1 MFCFPKN
8 QKLCSQK
15 SIEKLFVYGRSIS
28 QKPFRIIWNFENNRQ
43 QVALKALIVV
53 SKKRIKLAKDR
64 NIIKRKVKEAYRLQ
78 KKDLEEL
85 LESKN
90 QQLNLAIIYQ
100 DNKLLNYNVLEQKIS
115 LLLKRLINEI

>member
-15 SIEKLFVYGRSIS
+15 SIDKLFVYGRAIS
-28 QKPFRIIWNFENNRQ
+28 QKPVRIIWNFENNRE
-43 QVALKALIVV
+43 QVPLKALIVV

>member
-15 SIEKLFVYGRSIS
+15 SIDKLFVYGRVIS
-28 QKPFRIIWNFENNRQ
+28 QKPFRIIWNFENNRE

-64 NIIKRKVKEAYRLQ
+64 NIIKRKVREAYRLQ

>member
-15 SIEKLFVYGRSIS
+15 SIDKLFVYGRAIS
-28 QKPFRIIWNFENNRQ
+28 EKPFRIIWNFENNRE

-100 DNKLLNYNVLEQKIS
+100 YNKLLNYNVLEQKIS